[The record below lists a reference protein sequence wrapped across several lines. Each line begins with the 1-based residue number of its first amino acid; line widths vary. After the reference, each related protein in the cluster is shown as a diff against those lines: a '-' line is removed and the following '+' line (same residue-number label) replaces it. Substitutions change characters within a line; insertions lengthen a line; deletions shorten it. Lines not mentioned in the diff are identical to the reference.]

1 MSARFFDAIAPRYD
15 RVYARAAAELAQSL
29 DRLLPLLAP
38 RSRIADLGVGTG
50 RELPRLL
57 DAGHEVVG
65 LDASERMLAECAR
78 RARRIALVRAD
89 LWERLPWDDGSFDA
103 VIALHGTLAHA
114 PTDAALAA
122 FPAEVARVLR
132 PSGVFVAEVPEPG
145 WFEDLARD
153 ARGPA
158 VWLGAGRGRF
168 VDDATGERV
177 DVRLPSRDEW
187 QALFARDLPARV
199 DDGGIG
205 ELVLVARRQPREGSA
220 A

>member
-1 MSARFFDAIAPRYD
+1 VSARFFDAIAPRYD

-89 LWERLPWDDGSFDA
+89 LWERLPW
-103 VIALHGTLAHA
+103 TMA
-114 PTDAALAA
+114 PST
-122 FPAEVARVLR
+122 R
-132 PSGVFVAEVPEPG
+132 
-145 WFEDLARD
+145 
-153 ARGPA
+153 
-158 VWLGAGRGRF
+158 
-168 VDDATGERV
+168 
-177 DVRLPSRDEW
+177 
-187 QALFARDLPARV
+187 
-199 DDGGIG
+199 
-205 ELVLVARRQPREGSA
+205 
-220 A
+220 